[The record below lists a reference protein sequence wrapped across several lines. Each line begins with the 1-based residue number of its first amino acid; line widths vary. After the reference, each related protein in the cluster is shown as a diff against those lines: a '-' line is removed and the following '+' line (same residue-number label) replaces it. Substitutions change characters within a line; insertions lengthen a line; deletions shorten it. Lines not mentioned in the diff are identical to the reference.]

1 MKKVAIRP
9 VPQSFS
15 FWIKCAFLHL
25 TNQNNSFIPIQKQKQ
40 VSFEHVGHLATWLGH
55 PRVLGVSKI
64 QIFFETKK
72 WNGMVSMS
80 EVGQIQQKLTKSNE
94 IKSLRFFKKGEI
106 LMHRLLI
113 QIQTLKEKWL

>member
-9 VPQSFS
+9 VTQSFS
-15 FWIKCAFLHL
+15 FWIKCAFLLL

-72 WNGMVSMS
+72 MKWNGINVGSGANS
-80 EVGQIQQKLTKSNE
+80 TKAYEVKRNKIT
-94 IKSLRFFKKGEI
+94 
-106 LMHRLLI
+106 
-113 QIQTLKEKWL
+113 